1 MNKYTKIINAALD
14 AIEKQ
19 DATYA
24 DKMFAQRLPEGG
36 MGSIYPF
43 MDNREE
49 LESAIRNADYE
60 PAEHPAVAPGC
71 TAYVTHDLM
80 GAYGMVLIEDQPE
93 ETMFVIADPKNTGK
107 VSLMIW
113 GWAEGNRLLTNETW
127 VIVGPNNGEDVV
139 YTFHPGQP
147 VPRATTSTEELPVGT
162 KLTKKEA
169 LELGFNMAKLG

>member
-1 MNKYTKIINAALD
+1 MNNNTAIVTAALN
-14 AIEKQ
+14 AIIRQ
-19 DATYA
+19 DPDYA
-24 DKMFAQRLPEGG
+24 ERMFAQRLPQDGA
-36 MGSIYPF
+36 GSIYPF
-43 MDNREE
+43 YASREE
-49 LESAIRNADYE
+49 LEEALRNASYE

-71 TAYVTHDLM
+71 KAYVTHDLM
-80 GAYGMVLIEDQPE
+80 GAYGMVPLADLADD
-93 ETMFVIADPKNTGK
+93 TTFVIADPKNTGK

-113 GWAEGNRLLTNETW
+113 GWAEGQRMLTDETW
-127 VIVGPNNGEDVV
+127 VIVGPNEGEDVV